1 MPRPPNLHGMLD
13 KFVNQF
19 ASVVAARAGALL
31 SRTRGGAVKQGR
43 KGGRGVVRKCP
54 FPGCR
59 NAGKGPRNRWFCRE
73 HAASV
78 PVREQ
83 KRILAERA
91 QKGGAALVVK
101 AKSRRASANKGR
113 KLDMH
118 CRVQG
123 CKNDSRGPRFGFI
136 CDDHRKKLSAK
147 EQRDAREKWKTA
159 HAKKAA

>member
-1 MPRPPNLHGMLD
+1 MPRPPNLNGILE
-13 KFVNQF
+13 KFIEQF
-19 ASVVAARAGALL
+19 ASVVAARASAML
-31 SRTRGGAVKQGR
+31 SRTRGGSVQGR
-43 KGGRGVVRKCP
+43 KGGRAVRICP

-59 NAGKGPRNRWFCRE
+59 NPGNGPRNRWFCRE
-73 HAASV
+73 HSKSV

-101 AKSRRASANKGR
+101 AKSRRVSANKGR

-118 CRVQG
+118 CRVEG

-147 EQRDAREKWKTA
+147 EQRDARETWKMA